1 METETPTQPGQLAG
15 CTILAV
21 DDEEQV
27 LRLIQQ
33 AFGEANVVLT
43 ALTGAEGLTILEKE
57 TVDVVLLDLRMG
69 GVMNGVQV
77 LEVIKKRQPDLSVV
91 IHSAYLTQNMPELA
105 SADDFIVKPASISQ
119 LSGTLLFYA
128 NVTRLKRMRS
138 EPG

>member
-1 METETPTQPGQLAG
+1 METETPTQPDRLAG

-33 AFGEANVVLT
+33 AFGQANVVLT

-57 TVDVVLLDLRMG
+57 AVDVVLLDLRMG

-105 SADDFIVKPASISQ
+105 SADEFIVKPATISQ
-119 LSGTLLFYA
+119 LSETLLFYA